1 MAYKK
6 KPQNKSEKKPV
17 ENKAPKAAKPVAID
31 WNSLPL
37 TVKVV
42 ALKHKHLEEGKEYSI
57 PKDQAQLLVGINAV
71 KLA

>member
-17 ENKAPKAAKPVAID
+17 ENKAPKASKPVAID
-31 WNSLPL
+31 WDSLPL
-37 TVKVV
+37 MVDI
-42 ALKHKHLEEGKEYSI
+42 EFNGKKSNTN
-57 PKDQAQLLVGINAV
+57 KANAKLLVEKGVA

>member
-6 KPQNKSEKKPV
+6 KPQNKSEKKPI
-17 ENKAPKAAKPVAID
+17 ENKAPKAASID
-31 WNSLPL
+31 WSSLPL
-37 TVKVV
+37 TVDVV

-71 KLA
+71 KLK